1 MSNYNIQLKDKNDN
15 NLFPK
20 TLGTLVVD
28 SNDNQFCEQGAEVN
42 IIEEVQVNSIA
53 LTPDA
58 NRAVNVPV
66 PTYTLQAV
74 QTPGAG
80 FSAQYE
86 LLKDGVATGD
96 TINIP
101 IDLVVSQGTTVHI
114 TYDANDNILIDDDS
128 GDDVTS
134 LINPTNP
141 SAADEGPYIRLTI
154 VNNDLI
160 YISINGI
167 TGNTYSAGD
176 GIKIDTSNTISVD
189 YGAGITITNNKVI
202 LHYDST
208 KGLDVDPSVGLRIN
222 LGPNGDSGLEFD
234 GNDGHLQ
241 VKLDSTN
248 GSGLSIDSYGLK
260 IKLDSNYQGLKING
274 NDGLALNID
283 SSSDF
288 EYGSNGLHLA
298 GEASGNFVT
307 YYSIII

>member
-1 MSNYNIQLKDKNDN
+1 MSNYNIQLKDKSDN

-42 IIEEVQVNSIA
+42 IIEEVQVNSVA
-53 LTPDA
+53 LTPDT

-66 PTYTLQAV
+66 PNYTLRAV

-86 LLKDGVATGD
+86 LLKDGIATGD

-114 TYDANDNILIDDDS
+114 TYDSDTNKLIDDSS
-128 GDDVTS
+128 GEDITS
-134 LINPTNP
+134 LINPDNP
-141 SAADEGPYIRLTI
+141 SADDEGPYIKLTI

-167 TGNTYSAGD
+167 TGNVYSSGD
-176 GIKIDTSNTISVD
+176 GITINASNKISVD
-189 YGAGITITNNKVI
+189 YGGGLTVDNNKLVI
-202 LHYDST
+202 NQGR
-208 KGLDVDPSVGLRIN
+208 GLKTNFDKIEVSIDE
-222 LGPNGDSGLEFD
+222 DTSGLTFD
-234 GNDGHLQ
+234 DTSNLQ
-241 VKLDSTN
+241 IKLDAT
-248 GSGLSIDSYGLK
+248 GSGLYIDNNGLK
-260 IKLDSNYQGLKING
+260 IKLDSNYQGLKIN
-274 NDGLALNID
+274 NDDGLSLNID
-283 SSSDF
+283 LSSDF
-288 EYGSNGLHLA
+288 GYGSNGLHLA
-298 GEASGNFVT
+298 GETPDNFVT